1 MKTPGEIIFSVS
13 ELTGAIKHVLEERFE
28 RITVSGEISNFH
40 KHTSGHLYF
49 TLKDAA
55 AQLAGVMFRG
65 NALKMFFKPQNGMQ
79 VVCRGSVSVYEP
91 RGTYQLIA
99 TDMQPLGEGALQVA
113 FERLKKK
120 LFEEGLFDDARKKLL
135 PDFPQTIA
143 LVTSPVGAA
152 VRDMVSV
159 IQRRNRTVKLILVPV
174 PVQGAGA
181 AEQIANGIDM
191 CNSYGNIDVI
201 IVGRGGGSIEDL
213 WAFNEE
219 EVARAI
225 FRSRIPVVSAVGH
238 EVDYTIADFVS
249 DLRAATPSAAGEIVV
264 PTRDEIVGM
273 LLRIASVSRNL
284 VDSRIR
290 SMSDAIARFRSIR
303 SLTRGPIGR
312 IQTYRQMLDE
322 KSDRMHNAIALHSER
337 LLHLLMVR
345 KQQLHSHDAQRI
357 LQKGFALVR
366 KNGAIIRSQAE
377 IRVHDRIDIQFR
389 DGIAR
394 ARVEGEETES

>member
-174 PVQGAGA
+174 PLLL
-181 AEQIANGIDM
+181 DL
-191 CNSYGNIDVI
+191 
-201 IVGRGGGSIEDL
+201 RGG
-213 WAFNEE
+213 
-219 EVARAI
+219 R
-225 FRSRIPVVSAVGH
+225 
-238 EVDYTIADFVS
+238 
-249 DLRAATPSAAGEIVV
+249 
-264 PTRDEIVGM
+264 
-273 LLRIASVSRNL
+273 
-284 VDSRIR
+284 
-290 SMSDAIARFRSIR
+290 
-303 SLTRGPIGR
+303 
-312 IQTYRQMLDE
+312 
-322 KSDRMHNAIALHSER
+322 
-337 LLHLLMVR
+337 
-345 KQQLHSHDAQRI
+345 
-357 LQKGFALVR
+357 
-366 KNGAIIRSQAE
+366 
-377 IRVHDRIDIQFR
+377 
-389 DGIAR
+389 
-394 ARVEGEETES
+394 